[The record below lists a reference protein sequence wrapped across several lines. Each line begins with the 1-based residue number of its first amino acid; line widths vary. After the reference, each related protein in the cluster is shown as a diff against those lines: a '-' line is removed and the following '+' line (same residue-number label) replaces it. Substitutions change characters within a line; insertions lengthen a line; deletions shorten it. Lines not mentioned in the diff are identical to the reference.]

1 MLPVPEY
8 GQNKLKTHLFRRAIL
23 VILMPFCIYPSYA
36 EVKVMGVTAYYTGDI
51 NGEKNQKFFNSV
63 QGKAI
68 RRLVITSSGGEVEA
82 GIELG
87 YWVHDQQVDIEIPV
101 YCLSSCANYVF
112 TAGNNKFIATGAIV
126 AWHGNYNH
134 LLQTG
139 LWKDDIAYRMER
151 TGEDEDTAMMV
162 ALTVVDRLVRLEQIF
177 FEYIGVNEYICWI
190 GKMPPHNVPNYYFLS
205 SDDMA
210 RFGVG
215 NVHTPADY
223 RTSNVF
229 SVEEDIRYVSLINE

>member
-1 MLPVPEY
+1 MPNPEY
-8 GQNKLKTHLFRRAIL
+8 GQIKLRSHLFLQAIS
-23 VILMPFCIYPSYA
+23 VIYLLCSMNSLHA
-36 EVKVMGVTAYYTGDI
+36 EVKVTGVTAYYTGDI
-51 NGEKNQKFFNSV
+51 NEEKNRQFFSSV
-63 QGKAI
+63 EGKII

-87 YWVHDQQVDIEIPV
+87 YWVHDQQVDVEIPI

-112 TAGNNKFIATGAIV
+112 TAGNNKYISAGAIV

-139 LWKDDIAYRMER
+139 LWKDDITYRMEQ

-162 ALTVVDRLVRLEQIF
+162 ALTVVDRLVRLEQFF
-177 FEYIGVNEYICWI
+177 FEHIGVNEYICWI
-190 GKMPPHNVPNYYFLS
+190 GKMPPHNAPNYYFLS
-205 SDDMA
+205 SEDMA

-215 NVHTPADY
+215 NVHTPDGY
-223 RTSNVF
+223 QTSNGF
-229 SVEEDIRYVSLINE
+229 SVGEDIRYVSLINE

>member
-1 MLPVPEY
+1 VLPDPEY
-8 GQNKLKTHLFRRAIL
+8 GQNKLINHHFRQAIL
-23 VILMPFCIYPSYA
+23 VIFMLCCINYSYA

-51 NGEKNQKFFNSV
+51 NEEKNRRFFSIV

-68 RRLVITSSGGEVEA
+68 RSLVITSSGGEVEA

-101 YCLSSCANYVF
+101 YCMSSCANYVF
-112 TAGNNKFIATGAIV
+112 TAGNNKFIAAGAIV

-139 LWKDDIAYRMER
+139 LWKDDIAYRMEQ

-162 ALTVVDRLVRLEQIF
+162 ALTVVDRLVRLEQFF
-177 FEYIGVNEYICWI
+177 FEHIGVNEYICWI

-205 SDDMA
+205 SEDMA

-215 NVHTPADY
+215 NVHTPDDY
-223 RTSNVF
+223 GTSNGF
-229 SVEEDIRYVSLINE
+229 SVEEDIRYVSLSNE